1 MKRKLIC
8 WLPLLLLI
16 GCSQPTY
23 RTTSLTPDK
32 RAELLLKEL
41 TLEEKVALM
50 MDTSQPV
57 ERLGIKPYNWWNEAL
72 HGVAR
77 AGLATVFPQPI
88 GMAASFSPQ
97 TVYEGRV
104 QKMHITHRR
113 AVTSVIRDL
122 PCGCLR

>member
-41 TLEEKVALM
+41 TLEEKVN
-50 MDTSQPV
+50 P
-57 ERLGIKPYNWWNEAL
+57 EKPYVPLNKNDAFQK
-72 HGVAR
+72 VQKR
-77 AGLATVFPQPI
+77 
-88 GMAASFSPQ
+88 
-97 TVYEGRV
+97 RV
-104 QKMHITHRR
+104 QKKR
-113 AVTSVIRDL
+113 
-122 PCGCLR
+122 

>member
-88 GMAASFSPQ
+88 GMYGAQ
-97 TVYEGRV
+97 NETYIEGWTE
-104 QKMHITHRR
+104 K
-113 AVTSVIRDL
+113 DL
-122 PCGCLR
+122 NLLIYKRLCKI